1 MQKPLTKKKSKNFII
16 AIIAGNL
23 LLIGAY
29 IFFQVRAGRHYEA
42 DSGFRPVMGT
52 IARVVVIADSKKA
65 GNLCIEKAF
74 DKLYEIDDKMSYYK
88 DDSEISRINRD
99 AFKEAVTVSADTFY
113 LIKRSVQF
121 SELTK
126 GAFDITVGPL
136 KDLWQKAADIN
147 SAPTEK
153 QLEAAREKVG
163 YEKIILN
170 ESDLSVRFAVE
181 GMKLDMGG
189 IAKGFAVDEA
199 MDTIMRTGCQGAMV
213 DLGGNIRCFGTTAKG
228 EKDWLIGI
236 QNPEVNSPNQNI
248 LTLKLTGQ
256 AVATSGDYRRFFEV
270 EGHSRSHIL
279 NLRTGESAEG
289 LSSVTIITQKAT
301 DADAL
306 STAVTVMG
314 AEKGLELIEK
324 IPYTEAIL
332 ITKVPEYKIIKSRG
346 ADAFIK

>member
-1 MQKPLTKKKSKNFII
+1 MQKPLTKKKSKKIII

-29 IFFQVRAGRHYEA
+29 IFFQVRAGRLYEA
-42 DSGFRPVMGT
+42 DSGHRLVMGT
-52 IARVVVIADSKKA
+52 IARVVVIADSKKT

-74 DKLYEIDDKMSYYK
+74 DAIEKIEGLMSYYK
-88 DDSEISRINRD
+88 EDSEISRINRD
-99 AFKEAVTVSADTFY
+99 GFKEAVTVSADTFY
-113 LIKRSVQF
+113 LIKRSIQF

-136 KDLWQKAADIN
+136 KDLWQNAADTN
-147 SAPTEK
+147 AVPTEQ
-153 QLEAAREKVG
+153 QLEQVRAKVG

-181 GMKLDMGG
+181 GMKLDLGG
-189 IAKGFAVDEA
+189 IAKGYAVDEA
-199 MDTIMRTGCQGAMV
+199 MEIIIRTGCQGAMV

-228 EKDWLIGI
+228 EKDRLIGI
-236 QNPEVNSPNQNI
+236 QNPDVNSPNQNI

-256 AVATSGDYRRFFEV
+256 AVATSGNYRRFFQIN
-270 EGHSRSHIL
+270 GGRHSHIL
-279 NLRTGESAEG
+279 NLTSGESAEE
-289 LSSVTIITQKAT
+289 LSSVTIITEQAT

-314 AEKGLELIEK
+314 ADKGLELIGK
-324 IPYTEAIL
+324 IPYTEAVL
-332 ITKVPEYKIIKSRG
+332 ITAAPEYKIIKTSG
-346 ADAFIK
+346 ADEFIN